1 MCKTS
6 GHAFDKVNQEPLND
20 VQGKTTFALN
30 DSDIRVKLAR
40 GKSSCRGASHLKS
53 NSFKPSVCTL
63 NKMYIIHLCQM
74 LLLVAFH
81 FSIARVIRD

>member
-1 MCKTS
+1 MCKAS

-40 GKSSCRGASHLKS
+40 GKSACRGASHLKS
-53 NSFKPSVCTL
+53 NSFKTSECIL
-63 NKMYIIHLCQM
+63 YKMYMIHLCQM

-81 FSIARVIRD
+81 FPFAGVIRD